1 MRGLAAFFV
10 AAVAV
15 GSAFFYQEGG
25 SRPLW
30 IAGEDAGYLPPSACD
45 PCHRTISESYRRT
58 AMGRSFSRPTPEN
71 TVEDYSRNNRYFH
84 AASGQYYTMIGRGG
98 RYYQRRHEL
107 DGAGRE
113 TNVVEKEIRFVLGS
127 GTHVRTYLLQTSSG
141 QLAEAPV
148 AWYAENGGFWAMNPG
163 YDRRDHFDFRRKIDQ
178 ECFFC
183 HNAYPPMEPGAPTG
197 ARELFLR
204 GAIPEGIDCQR
215 CHGPGR
221 AHVRAAS
228 SGARP
233 AAVRAAIVN
242 PARLTPERRLEVCL
256 QCHLE
261 STSRRLPYSLRRYGR
276 AMFSYR
282 PGQPLEDYILHLD
295 HAPGAGQDDK
305 FEISGAAYRLM
316 KSACFLKSGQGGG
329 NPGTV
334 GSVPGF
340 QALTCTTCHNPH
352 VEEKGEAATRRY
364 IKVCQGCHAA
374 AHRPTENCLSCHMPQ
389 RRADDAVH
397 VVMTDHY
404 IQRRRPDRDLLAPL
418 EETHDDERS
427 RYRGEVVPLYPRR
440 VPAGGEGELYIAT
453 AQVVDD
459 ANLAAGIPRL
469 RHAVETYRPARAEF
483 YVELASAYARTGQN
497 DAAVSY
503 YEEALRR
510 DAHDPAARRN
520 YAAALTG
527 LGRLEDAAKALET
540 PEPRDAATLNAL
552 GAAWL
557 NLGRFDRAVTALR
570 LALRSDPDL
579 PEIYVNLGTALL
591 RRGDLS
597 AAAAA
602 FESALRASPASTAAH
617 SNLATVFQKQGAFEQ
632 AEYHFQKAI
641 WSDPEQAVPHYNYGR
656 ALAEKK
662 MLAHAESEL
671 RAALA
676 LDPRFAEAAVSLG
689 LVLAQ
694 TAQPEGAMEQYR
706 RAIEIR
712 PGLSA
717 AHFNLGLALLR
728 QGKGREAR
736 PHFEAVLRSD
746 PGDDSARL
754 YLGEILL
761 AEGERAAAMNHLK
774 QAAQSGNR
782 SVRNAA
788 LDALRA
794 AGEKQ

>member
-10 AAVAV
+10 AALTVA
-15 GSAFFYQEGG
+15 SAFFYQEAG
-25 SRPLW
+25 SKPLF
-30 IAGEDAGYLPPSACD
+30 IAGEDAGYLPPSACGT
-45 PCHRTISESYRRT
+45 CHRAISESYRRT
-58 AMGRSFSRPTPEN
+58 AMGRSFYRPTPEN
-71 TVEDYSRNNRYFH
+71 TVEDYSRNNQYFH
-84 AASGQYYTMIGRGG
+84 PASGQYYTMIQRGG

-107 DGAGRE
+107 GPGGRE

-127 GTHVRTYLLQTSSG
+127 GAHARTYLLQTPGG

-183 HNAYPPMEPGAPTG
+183 HNAYPAVEPGIPAG

-221 AHVRAAS
+221 AHVQSAS
-228 SGARP
+228 NGAPP

-242 PARLTPERRLEVCL
+242 PARLTPERRLELCL

-282 PGQPLEDYILHLD
+282 PGQPLENYILHFD

-316 KSACFLKSGQGGG
+316 KSACFLKSD
-329 NPGTV
+329 
-334 GSVPGF
+334 
-340 QALTCTTCHNPH
+340 QALSCTTCHNPH
-352 VEEKGEAATRRY
+352 VEDTGEAATRRY
-364 IKVCQGCHAA
+364 IKVCQSCHAA
-374 AHRPTENCLSCHMPQ
+374 AHKSTENCLSCHMPQ

-418 EETHDDERS
+418 PETHDGDRTS
-427 RYRGEVVPLYPRR
+427 YRGEVVPLYPRR
-440 VPAGGEGELYIAT
+440 LPPGGESELYVAT

-469 RHAVETYRPARAEF
+469 RHAIETYRPARAEF
-483 YVELASAYARTGQN
+483 YVELAGAYARTNQN
-497 DAAVSY
+497 DAAIPY

-510 DAHDPAARRN
+510 DPHDPAARRN
-520 YAAALTG
+520 YAAALTS
-527 LGRLEDAAKALET
+527 LGRLSDAAKALET
-540 PEPRDAATLNAL
+540 PEPHDAVTLNAL

-557 NLGRFDRAVTALR
+557 NLGRFDRALAALR
-570 LALRSDPDL
+570 LALRNDPDL
-579 PEIYVNLGTALL
+579 PEIYVNLGTALS
-591 RRGDLS
+591 RSGDLS
-597 AAAAA
+597 AAAGA
-602 FESALRASPASTAAH
+602 FQSALRASPALTAAH
-617 SNLATVFQKQGAFEQ
+617 SNLATVFQKQGEFEQ
-632 AEYHFQKAI
+632 AEYHFRKAI
-641 WSDPEQAVPHYNYGR
+641 WSDPEHAVPHYNYGR

-662 MLAHAESEL
+662 MFPQAESEL

-694 TAQPEGAMEQYR
+694 TAQPERAIEQYR
-706 RAIEIR
+706 RAIEIK
-712 PGLSA
+712 PGLSP
-717 AHFNLGLALLR
+717 AHFNLGLALLG
-728 QGKGREAR
+728 QGKGPEAK
-736 PHFEAVLRSD
+736 PHFQAVLRSD
-746 PGDDSARL
+746 PGDDSAHL
-754 YLGEILL
+754 YLGKILL
-761 AEGERAAAMNHLK
+761 AEGDRASAVTHLEK
-774 QAAQSGNR
+774 ASQSGNR
-782 SVRNAA
+782 SVRTAA

-794 AGEKQ
+794 AGEKK